1 MAPYV
6 PALSHYAGKVPI
18 VSGDYLASEGW
29 LGININPLSQP
40 EDVEFLL
47 LPDSAYFEFLP
58 ADYDE
63 EVSDDCLNKPKA
75 QGLTEVEIGHKYE
88 LVLTTTTG
96 LALSIAY
103 TYLSCYISDH
113 HLRRAWR

>member
-58 ADYDE
+58 ADLDE
-63 EVSDDCLNKPKA
+63 EVSDDCVDKPKA
-75 QGLTEVEIGHKYE
+75 QGLTEVQIGHKYE
-88 LVLTTTTG
+88 LVLTTSTG
-96 LALSIAY
+96 LAPLI
-103 TYLSCYISDH
+103 LYIYVLLHIGPPSS
-113 HLRRAWR
+113 